1 MTVRRFPGQVPA
13 PGFLIVCVKCGYIA
27 EYDCNCDGPFDS
39 RDWSDAL
46 HFNTADD
53 AKNAATALRSELFPA
68 DHGDASAVAQQR
80 ASELLP
86 PDEPLSE
93 ASTVLGLRGDS
104 ARTISSDAPAFGAAE
119 DGLCKSTGDA
129 S

>member
-53 AKNAATALRSELFPA
+53 AKNAATRAPKIGVEPCSCGHRSCTDFWLTGVGKFVQGSGFTKEEAERIAALLNWA
-68 DHGDASAVAQQR
+68 NGDA
-80 ASELLP
+80 
-86 PDEPLSE
+86 
-93 ASTVLGLRGDS
+93 
-104 ARTISSDAPAFGAAE
+104 
-119 DGLCKSTGDA
+119 
-129 S
+129 